1 LSLLLAAGSRSALR
15 SWGSL
20 GLVVAFVLASLALP
34 VSGFAQPAAPPPPSN
49 FFTDS
54 TGVVAGDVAARLEQR
69 LRDFEK
75 TSSNQ
80 VLVVVAD
87 RIPEGYTSIEEY
99 TNRTAEAWRVGDK
112 SRDNGAVL
120 FVFVGDRKMRIEVG
134 YGLEGALPDALAA
147 RIISDEITPR
157 FRDGRYGEG
166 LLAGVEAIVSATKGE
181 YQPKARTSS
190 PGRTGL
196 IVLVVLLFFFVGVAL
211 PLLREIQEITGS
223 RTYSGRGSSRGRRG
237 WGSSTG
243 WSGGG
248 GWSSGGGGSS
258 WGGGGGFSGGGGSFG
273 GGGASGSW

>member
-1 LSLLLAAGSRSALR
+1 MSLLLAGGSQSASR
-15 SWGSL
+15 GRGTL
-20 GLVVAFVLASLALP
+20 GHAVAFGLALLAL
-34 VSGFAQPAAPPPPSN
+34 SAGALAQPAAPPPPSN

-54 TGVVAGDVAARLEQR
+54 TGVVPGDVAARLEQR

-87 RIPEGYTSIEEY
+87 RIPEGYTSLEEY

-120 FVFVGDRKMRIEVG
+120 FVFVGDRKIRIEVG

-147 RIISDEITPR
+147 RIINDEITPH
-157 FRDGRYGEG
+157 FRDGRYGPG
-166 LLAGVEAIVSATKGE
+166 LLAGVEAIISATKGE
-181 YQPKARTSS
+181 YQPKARASS
-190 PGRTGL
+190 SGRTGL
-196 IVLVVLLFFFVGVAL
+196 IVLLVLLFFFVGVVF

-223 RTYSGRGSSRGRRG
+223 RTYSGKGSSRGRRG
-237 WGSSTG
+237 WGSSAG

-248 GWSSGGGGSS
+248 GWSSGGGGS
-258 WGGGGGFSGGGGSFG
+258 WGGGGFSGGGGSFG